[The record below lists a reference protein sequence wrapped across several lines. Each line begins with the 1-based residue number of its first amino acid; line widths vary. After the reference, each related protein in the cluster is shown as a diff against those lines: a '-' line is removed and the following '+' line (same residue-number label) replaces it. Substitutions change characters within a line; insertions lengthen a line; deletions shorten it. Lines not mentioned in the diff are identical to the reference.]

1 MKKQR
6 LKTII
11 GFLMAGVCGISML
24 GGCGKAEVSVTQSEE
39 TVDAVLP
46 EDQELQYDYTTTEG
60 LKVEPGTYVAVVVKG
75 LRENNYWEIIH
86 QGVEAAVADVNAAMG
101 FEGDAQVKLTFEGP
115 AEETNEEEQIN
126 TLDAVLAENPT
137 VLCLAA
143 IDMESCQPQLETAMD
158 NGIPVLTLDA
168 GINSNL
174 VLASCQTDNVAAAKA
189 GCEKLCEKLN
199 GKGKIAMIAHQP
211 GTETFERRV
220 EGIQAAL
227 EKYPDVE
234 LVCTLEENAEVTM
247 PEQLAKMQAQYPD
260 LDGIIATNEANSSA
274 VLEVYKDV
282 ETAPLIVGFDN
293 GEEQIQAIQE
303 GREYGCIC
311 QNPFSMGYAVVIA
324 ALRAAVGE
332 EIDELIDSGYMWID
346 QTNID
351 LPENQIYLYQ

>member
-1 MKKQR
+1 
-6 LKTII
+6 
-11 GFLMAGVCGISML
+11 MAGVCGISML

-60 LKVEPGTYVAVVVKG
+60 LEVEPGTYVAVVVKG

-168 GINSNL
+168 GINSDL
-174 VLASCQTDNVAAAKA
+174 VLASCQTDNVAAAKS

-293 GEEQIQAIQE
+293 GEEQIRAIQE